1 MCVQAGYD
9 VLDAYRLCRA
19 YHLSI
24 IKLTRVHMVA
34 PELERRKQSWRVALV
49 CKLMQSLPGTL
60 PHCTLAE
67 CTIFVRVAPLQKVM
81 VSPTDS

>member
-49 CKLMQSLPGTL
+49 CKLMQSLTA
-60 PHCTLAE
+60 H
-67 CTIFVRVAPLQKVM
+67 
-81 VSPTDS
+81 